1 MENMTENTFTHS
13 IRVDDAKC
21 IGCVA
26 CMKVCPTKAIRVRQK
41 KAIISYDRCIDCG
54 GCLRV
59 CPHSAIM
66 PLTTQLAD
74 LDRFKF
80 KIALPSPVLYTQFGQ
95 EVMPNEVL
103 TILKEIGFD
112 HVYDE
117 ALVCEMINVA
127 TEEYLDENKRF
138 RPMISSMCPVV
149 VRLIQRL
156 FPSLCGNILP
166 IEPPREIAAKNLR
179 DEVCEQ
185 HNLKSEQ
192 VGIIHITP
200 CSAKMVSINHP
211 ESMAKSHLDGAI
223 SIREVYNK
231 IMMKLKRQTGMLM
244 MQTQNRISGIGIG
257 WAIEG
262 GEIRGLKYTSSVSV
276 SGLLDT
282 IRILEDVE
290 SGRLKNIEY
299 LECLIC
305 PDGCIGG
312 PLTVEN
318 RFVAKSNALRLMR
331 HFGGKK
337 RVNSTLV
344 KRLYSENFFSFKWAV
359 EPKSFPPL
367 DKDRNVAIQ
376 KLKDKE
382 RLIQELPGTDCGV
395 CGAPDCK
402 TLAEDIVRGEAR
414 LEACIY
420 YDEIVQKNRKI
431 TGDKNETR
439 RSR

>member
-1 MENMTENTFTHS
+1 MTERRFAHS
-13 IRVDDAKC
+13 IKVNDAKC

-41 KAIISYDRCIDCG
+41 KAHISYDRCIDCG

-59 CPHSAIM
+59 CPHDAII

-103 TILKEIGFD
+103 AILKEIGFD

-127 TEEYLDENKRF
+127 TEEYLDENKSL

-156 FPSLCGNILP
+156 FPSLCRNILP

-179 DEVCEQ
+179 AEVSEQ
-185 HNLKSEQ
+185 HNLNPEK

-211 ESMAKSHLDGAI
+211 ESMARSHLDGAI

-231 IMMKLKRQTGMLM
+231 VMMKLKRETGMLM

-262 GEIRGLKYTSSVSV
+262 GEIRGLKYTNSVSV

-318 RFVAKSNALRLMR
+318 RFVAKSNVLRLMR

-337 RVNSTLV
+337 RVNGVLV
-344 KRLYSENFFSFKWAV
+344 KRLYRENFFSFKWAV
-359 EPKSFPPL
+359 EPKAFPPL

-376 KLKDKE
+376 KLKSKE
-382 RLIQELPGTDCGV
+382 GLIKRLPGTDCGV

-402 TLAEDIVRGEAR
+402 TLAEDVVRGYAK
-414 LEACIY
+414 LDDCIY
-420 YDEIVQKNRKI
+420 MCK
-431 TGDKNETR
+431 GDLQSNGEKK
-439 RSR
+439 

>member
-1 MENMTENTFTHS
+1 MTEPTFTHS
-13 IRVDDAKC
+13 VKVDYAKC

-26 CMKVCPTKAIRVRQK
+26 CMKVCPTKAIRVREK
-41 KAIISYDRCIDCG
+41 KARISYDRCIDCG

-59 CPHSAIM
+59 CPHNAIV
-66 PLTTQLAD
+66 PLTTLFSD

-80 KIALPSPVLYTQFGQ
+80 KIALPSPVFYTQFGPD
-95 EVMPNEVL
+95 VMPAEVL
-103 TILKEIGFD
+103 AILKELGFD

-117 ALVCEMINVA
+117 ALVCEMISVA
-127 TEEYLDENKRF
+127 TEEYLDENKSI
-138 RPMISSMCPVV
+138 RPMISPICPVV

-156 FPSLCGNILP
+156 FPSLCRNILP
-166 IEPPREIAAKNLR
+166 LEPPREIAAKNLR
-179 DEVCEQ
+179 AEVSKQ
-185 HNLKSEQ
+185 NDLKPEEI
-192 VGIIHITP
+192 GIIHITP

-211 ESMAKSHLDGAI
+211 ESMSKSHLDGAI

-231 IMMKLKRQTGMLM
+231 VMMELKRNTHMLM
-244 MQTQNRISGIGIG
+244 MQTQTRISGIGLG
-257 WAIEG
+257 WSIEG
-262 GEIRGLKYTSSVSV
+262 GEIRGLKYTNSVSV

-318 RFVAKSNALRLMR
+318 RFVAKSNVLRLIR

-337 RVNSTLV
+337 RVNSEFV
-344 KRLYSENFFSFKWAV
+344 KKLYRENFFSFKHAV

-367 DKDRNVAIQ
+367 DKNRSAAIH
-376 KLKDKE
+376 KLKLKE
-382 RLIQELPGTDCGV
+382 ELIKKLPGTDCGV

-414 LEACIY
+414 LEDCIY
-420 YDEIVQKNRKI
+420 MNKKYLESTKDHGEKK
-431 TGDKNETR
+431 
-439 RSR
+439 

>member
-1 MENMTENTFTHS
+1 MIEQPFTHS
-13 IRVDDAKC
+13 IKVDDAKC

-26 CMKVCPTKAIRVRQK
+26 CMKVCPTKAIRVHQK
-41 KAIISYDRCIDCG
+41 KARISFGRCIDCG

-59 CPHSAIM
+59 CPHNAIM
-66 PLTTQLAD
+66 PLTTQLSD

-80 KIALPSPVLYTQFGQ
+80 RIALPSPVLYTQFGQ

-103 TILKEIGFD
+103 AILKEIGFD

-117 ALVCEMINVA
+117 ALVCEMISVA
-127 TEEYLDENKRF
+127 TEEYLDENKSL
-138 RPMISSMCPVV
+138 RPMISSICPVV
-149 VRLIQRL
+149 VRLIQRV
-156 FPSLCGNILP
+156 FPALCQNILP
-166 IEPPREIAAKNLR
+166 LEPPREIAAKNLR
-179 DEVCEQ
+179 AEVSKE
-185 HNLKSEQ
+185 HNLNSEEI
-192 VGIIHITP
+192 GIIHITP

-231 IMMKLKRQTGMLM
+231 IMMKLKRDTGMFM
-244 MQTQNRISGIGIG
+244 MQTQTRISGIGIG

-262 GEIRGLKYTSSVSV
+262 GEIRGLKYTNSVSV

-337 RVNSTLV
+337 RVNSDLV
-344 KRLYSENFFSFKWAV
+344 KKLYKENFFSFKWAV

-376 KLKDKE
+376 KLKSKE
-382 RLIQELPGTDCGV
+382 ELIKRLPGTDCGV

-402 TLAEDIVRGEAR
+402 TLAEDVVRGDAK
-414 LEACIY
+414 LEDCIY
-420 YDEIVQKNRKI
+420 MCKENPQDLQSNGEKK
-431 TGDKNETR
+431 
-439 RSR
+439 

>member
-1 MENMTENTFTHS
+1 MIEQPFTHS
-13 IRVDDAKC
+13 IKVDDAKC

-26 CMKVCPTKAIRVRQK
+26 CMKVCPTKAIRVHQK
-41 KAIISYDRCIDCG
+41 KARISFGRCIDCG

-59 CPHSAIM
+59 CPHNAIM
-66 PLTTQLAD
+66 PLTTQLSD

-80 KIALPSPVLYTQFGQ
+80 RIALPSPVLYTQFGQ

-103 TILKEIGFD
+103 AILKEIGFD

-117 ALVCEMINVA
+117 ALVCEMISVA
-127 TEEYLDENKRF
+127 TEEYLDENKSL
-138 RPMISSMCPVV
+138 RPMISSICPVV
-149 VRLIQRL
+149 VRLIQRV
-156 FPSLCGNILP
+156 FPALCQNILP
-166 IEPPREIAAKNLR
+166 LEPPREIAAKNLR
-179 DEVCEQ
+179 AEVSKE
-185 HNLKSEQ
+185 HNLNSEEI
-192 VGIIHITP
+192 GIIHITP

-231 IMMKLKRQTGMLM
+231 IMMKLKRDTGMFM
-244 MQTQNRISGIGIG
+244 MQTQTRISGIGIG

-262 GEIRGLKYTSSVSV
+262 GEIRGLKYTNSVSV

-337 RVNSTLV
+337 RVNSDLV
-344 KRLYSENFFSFKWAV
+344 KKLYKENFFSFKRAV

-376 KLKDKE
+376 KLKSKE
-382 RLIQELPGTDCGV
+382 ELIKRLPGTDCGV

-402 TLAEDIVRGEAR
+402 TLAEDVVRGDAK
-414 LEACIY
+414 LEDCIY
-420 YDEIVQKNRKI
+420 MCKENPQDLQSNGEKK
-431 TGDKNETR
+431 
-439 RSR
+439 